1 MSAPPSR
8 LRRPGLLAVLLG
20 VLARVLWFALGVPM
34 RWSLGRDARRA
45 ARWGAPEEEATE
57 RRGSPSR
64 GSGSPSA
71 PDDAFAALVLA
82 SRAPGS
88 AAPSARDALAALAAA
103 LRRAGASS
111 VPHVGRGARLDAHLE
126 SVAARV
132 GTWLADGG
140 APAPLRD
147 AAKIAAAAHALY
159 GSELFPVAH
168 ASLADRDAVRALI
181 GDAPERLAF
190 LYATMS
196 QKKYY
201 RDVLAALADGGGKN
215 HSAPMKGSSAAS
227 IASIASISLT
237 NCYTRERVALTPSES
252 VCLAMMHAA
261 DVYDAVPTADAVSRA
276 LAFATALRAS
286 AVRRCA
292 SLREAFGE
300 TNDASSK
307 AARYDVN
314 DHSPSLMAADDEAV
328 LGKIST
334 RGRARYEGKGWRDER
349 DRAVEALGE
358 RRPSEGTL
366 AWIIGTGRG

>member
-34 RWSLGRDARRA
+34 RWSLGRAARRA

-57 RRGSPSR
+57 RGSE
-64 GSGSPSA
+64 SPSA

-168 ASLADRDAVRALI
+168 ASLAHRDAVRALI

-227 IASIASISLT
+227 IASIASIALT

-349 DRAVEALGE
+349 DRTVEALGE

>member
-57 RRGSPSR
+57 R
-64 GSGSPSA
+64 GSGSPST

-227 IASIASISLT
+227 IASIASIALT

-261 DVYDAVPTADAVSRA
+261 DVYDAVPTVDAVSRA

-300 TNDASSK
+300 TNDDASSK

-314 DHSPSLMAADDEAV
+314 DRSPSLMAADDEAV

>member
-1 MSAPPSR
+1 
-8 LRRPGLLAVLLG
+8 
-20 VLARVLWFALGVPM
+20 
-34 RWSLGRDARRA
+34 
-45 ARWGAPEEEATE
+45 
-57 RRGSPSR
+57 
-64 GSGSPSA
+64 
-71 PDDAFAALVLA
+71 
-82 SRAPGS
+82 
-88 AAPSARDALAALAAA
+88 
-103 LRRAGASS
+103 
-111 VPHVGRGARLDAHLE
+111 
-126 SVAARV
+126 
-132 GTWLADGG
+132 
-140 APAPLRD
+140 
-147 AAKIAAAAHALY
+147 
-159 GSELFPVAH
+159 
-168 ASLADRDAVRALI
+168 
-181 GDAPERLAF
+181 
-190 LYATMS
+190 MS

>member
-168 ASLADRDAVRALI
+168 ASLADRARA
-181 GDAPERLAF
+181 R
-190 LYATMS
+190 S
-196 QKKYY
+196 
-201 RDVLAALADGGGKN
+201 
-215 HSAPMKGSSAAS
+215 SSA
-227 IASIASISLT
+227 
-237 NCYTRERVALTPSES
+237 TPPN
-252 VCLAMMHAA
+252 
-261 DVYDAVPTADAVSRA
+261 DSRSC
-276 LAFATALRAS
+276 TPR
-286 AVRRCA
+286 
-292 SLREAFGE
+292 
-300 TNDASSK
+300 
-307 AARYDVN
+307 
-314 DHSPSLMAADDEAV
+314 
-328 LGKIST
+328 
-334 RGRARYEGKGWRDER
+334 
-349 DRAVEALGE
+349 
-358 RRPSEGTL
+358 
-366 AWIIGTGRG
+366 

>member
-34 RWSLGRDARRA
+34 RWSLGRAARRA

-71 PDDAFAALVLA
+71 PDAFAALVLA

-215 HSAPMKGSSAAS
+215 HSAPMK
-227 IASIASISLT
+227 
-237 NCYTRERVALTPSES
+237 
-252 VCLAMMHAA
+252 
-261 DVYDAVPTADAVSRA
+261 
-276 LAFATALRAS
+276 
-286 AVRRCA
+286 
-292 SLREAFGE
+292 
-300 TNDASSK
+300 
-307 AARYDVN
+307 
-314 DHSPSLMAADDEAV
+314 
-328 LGKIST
+328 
-334 RGRARYEGKGWRDER
+334 
-349 DRAVEALGE
+349 
-358 RRPSEGTL
+358 
-366 AWIIGTGRG
+366 